1 MTMTRIL
8 PVKKMSSPVL
18 HRGFSD
24 LIDEL
29 FQDSMNR
36 NPHREGFNPAVDIVE
51 KDRSFE
57 LQVTL
62 PGMKKEDI
70 TISLEDN
77 RLIISGERKYQYEEK
92 SDEGAKV
99 RYHRIESGYG
109 MFNRSFT
116 LSNEIKRDSIQAN
129 FENGILTITL
139 EKTNEG
145 VSKTI
150 EVK

>member
-1 MTMTRIL
+1 MTRFM
-8 PVKKMSSPVL
+8 PVKKISTPVV

-36 NPHREGFNPAVDIVE
+36 NPLREGFNPAVDIVE

-57 LQVTL
+57 LHVTL
-62 PGMKKEDI
+62 PGMKKDEISI
-70 TISLEDN
+70 TLEDN
-77 RLIISGERKYQYEEK
+77 RLVISGERKYQHEEK

-116 LSNEIKRDSIQAN
+116 LSNEIKRDSIQAS
-129 FENGILTITL
+129 FDNGILTIIL
-139 EKTNEG
+139 EKTDEG
-145 VSKTI
+145 ISKTI
-150 EVK
+150 QVK

>member
-8 PVKKMSSPVL
+8 PVKKINTPVV

-24 LIDEL
+24 LIDEI
-29 FQDSMNR
+29 FQDSINR
-36 NPHREGFNPAVDIVE
+36 NPLREGFNPAVDIVE
-51 KDRSFE
+51 KERSFE
-57 LQVTL
+57 LQVAL

-70 TISLEDN
+70 TITLEDN
-77 RLIISGERKYQYEEK
+77 RLIISGERKHQHEEK
-92 SDEGAKV
+92 SEEGAKV

-116 LSNEIKRDSIQAN
+116 LSNEIKRDSIQAS

-139 EKTNEG
+139 DKTQEG
-145 VSKTI
+145 ISKTI